1 MNLILRGVFSFIL
14 SPVCVSFF
22 RLQVGL
28 AAGMGLWSGL
38 CASRENRFY
47 PQGRVGVGGRW
58 WWWWWWWFSH
68 SVVCDSAIPRT
79 VAHQAPLSMGFPRQE
94 YWSGLPLP
102 SPEDLPDPGIEPA
115 SPILA
120 GRFLTDEPP
129 EKPSRREKGPLKY
142 TRLKF

>member
-58 WWWWWWWFSH
+58 WWWFSH
-68 SVVCDSAIPRT
+68 SVVCDSAIPRA

-94 YWSGLPLP
+94 HWSGLPLP